1 MLLEATIGNCL
12 SYNDPQTF
20 SLVAS
25 NADEHEHSNVA
36 AVQAANKHRLLRT
49 AVIYGPNASG
59 KSNLLHGLLA
69 MRNIIVQS
77 AASQRGDALPVTPF
91 KLDHQKRHAPTE
103 FEVVFIAEKV
113 RYQYGFTATKDKVH
127 EEWLFAFPKGQA
139 QTWFQRVWDEEQQDY
154 HWNFGSNL
162 QGEKAVWRRS
172 TRNNALFLS
181 TAVQLNSL
189 QLQPVF
195 DWFSNTLKFIGV
207 DKIPSKYTAMK
218 VHKGGKAEVL
228 NYLNSVGINLA
239 DIAVT
244 EVPVSETLPPDIPA
258 KLRERIAQDLKNQA
272 HLDVKV
278 QRLDDQNEL
287 VDFSFETE
295 ESEGTQRFFSLVGPW
310 IDVLEQGAVLFV
322 DELNN
327 SLHTNLVL
335 FLLKLFNNPVTNP
348 KNAQLVFTTHDTN
361 QLNKNVLRRDQIW
374 FCEKNSAQATE
385 LYALSDFKVRKGRE
399 DFELAYL
406 SGRFG
411 ALPFIKE
418 FGVANEREE

>member
-36 AVQAANKHRLLRT
+36 VVQAANKHRLLRT

-59 KSNLLHGLLA
+59 KSNLLRGLFA
-69 MRNIIVQS
+69 MCNIVIKS

-91 KLDHQKRHAPTE
+91 KLDHQKRQLPTE
-103 FEVVFIAEKV
+103 FEVVFIAENV

-139 QTWFQRVWDEEQQDY
+139 QTWFQRAWDEEQQDY
-154 HWNFGSNL
+154 EWSFGSNL

-195 DWFSNTLKFIGV
+195 DWFSSTLKFIGV
-207 DKIPSKYTAMK
+207 DKVPAKYTATK
-218 VHKGGKAEVL
+218 VQKGGKAEVL
-228 NYLNSVGINLA
+228 NYLSSVGINLA

-244 EVPVSETLPPDIPA
+244 EIPVSDALPPDIPL
-258 KLRERIAQDLKNQA
+258 KVRERIAQDLKNPV
-272 HLDVKV
+272 HLEVKV
-278 QRLDDQNEL
+278 QRLDDQNKP
-287 VDFSFETE
+287 VDFSLK
-295 ESEGTQRFFSLVGPW
+295 QRNQKAHSG
-310 IDVLEQGAVLFV
+310 
-322 DELNN
+322 
-327 SLHTNLVL
+327 
-335 FLLKLFNNPVTNP
+335 FLAWL
-348 KNAQLVFTTHDTN
+348 
-361 QLNKNVLRRDQIW
+361 
-374 FCEKNSAQATE
+374 
-385 LYALSDFKVRKGRE
+385 ALG
-399 DFELAYL
+399 LMC
-406 SGRFG
+406 
-411 ALPFIKE
+411 
-418 FGVANEREE
+418 